1 MIMDNQ
7 AKQQWPGPA
16 GLIPVTSGKAEDA
29 NIHNRNFL
37 DHILVEM
44 RMIDAIEPDLTTE
57 IFGQKFS
64 SPIMMPAFSHL
75 NKIKNKDVKPMEEY
89 AKAAKEE
96 NLLNCKLKNSKDY

>member
-44 RMIDAIEPDLTTE
+44 RVIDAIEPDLTTE

-64 SPIMMPAFSHL
+64 SPTIMGAFLLVFHQLMPFQR
-75 NKIKNKDVKPMEEY
+75 
-89 AKAAKEE
+89 
-96 NLLNCKLKNSKDY
+96 LKMHWQEAT

>member
-16 GLIPVTSGKAEDA
+16 ELIPVTSGKAEDA

-44 RMIDAIEPDLTTE
+44 RVIDAIEPDLTTE
-57 IFGQKFS
+57 IFSQKFN
-64 SPIMMPAFSHL
+64 SPTTMSAFHL
-75 NKIKNKDVKPMEEY
+75 AFHQLI
-89 AKAAKEE
+89 
-96 NLLNCKLKNSKDY
+96 LFQRLKMHWQEAT

>member
-7 AKQQWPGPA
+7 AKQQWPGLA

-44 RMIDAIEPDLTTE
+44 RVVDATEPDLTTE
-57 IFGQKFS
+57 IFGQKFN
-64 SPIMMPAFSHL
+64 SPTIMAAFLLAFHQLMPFQR
-75 NKIKNKDVKPMEEY
+75 
-89 AKAAKEE
+89 
-96 NLLNCKLKNSKDY
+96 LKMHWLEAT

>member
-29 NIHNRNFL
+29 NIHNHNFL

-44 RMIDAIEPDLTTE
+44 RVIDAIEPDLTTE
-57 IFGQKFS
+57 IFGQKFN
-64 SPIMMPAFSHL
+64 SPTTMAAFHL
-75 NKIKNKDVKPMEEY
+75 AFPQLM
-89 AKAAKEE
+89 
-96 NLLNCKLKNSKDY
+96 LFQRLKMHWQEAT

>member
-7 AKQQWPGPA
+7 AKQQWPGPT

-44 RMIDAIEPDLTTE
+44 RVIDATEPDLTTE
-57 IFGQKFS
+57 IFDQKFS
-64 SPIMMPAFSHL
+64 SPITMAAFHL
-75 NKIKNKDVKPMEEY
+75 AFHRLM
-89 AKAAKEE
+89 
-96 NLLNCKLKNSKDY
+96 LFQRLKMHWQEAT

>member
-7 AKQQWPGPA
+7 AKQQWPGLA

-44 RMIDAIEPDLTTE
+44 RVVDATEPDLTTE
-57 IFGQKFS
+57 IFGQKFN
-64 SPIMMPAFSHL
+64 SPTIMAAFLLAFHQLMPFQRLKMHL
-75 NKIKNKDVKPMEEY
+75 LE
-89 AKAAKEE
+89 AT
-96 NLLNCKLKNSKDY
+96 

>member
-44 RMIDAIEPDLTTE
+44 RVIDAIEPDLTTE
-57 IFGQKFS
+57 IFGQKFN
-64 SPIMMPAFSHL
+64 SPTIMAAF
-75 NKIKNKDVKPMEEY
+75 
-89 AKAAKEE
+89 
-96 NLLNCKLKNSKDY
+96 LLAFHQLMLFRRLKMHWQEAT

>member
-44 RMIDAIEPDLTTE
+44 RVVDATEPDLTTE
-57 IFGQKFS
+57 IFGQKFN
-64 SPIMMPAFSHL
+64 SPTTMAAFLLAFHQLMPFQR
-75 NKIKNKDVKPMEEY
+75 
-89 AKAAKEE
+89 
-96 NLLNCKLKNSKDY
+96 LKMHWLEAT

>member
-1 MIMDNQ
+1 MIIDNQ

-44 RMIDAIEPDLTTE
+44 RVIDATEPDLTTE

-64 SPIMMPAFSHL
+64 SPIIMAAFLLAFHQLMPFQR
-75 NKIKNKDVKPMEEY
+75 
-89 AKAAKEE
+89 
-96 NLLNCKLKNSKDY
+96 LKMHWQEAT